1 MLGLQGATH
10 HSFRAITLGEGNNT
24 NVVVQNCRVFVALI
38 FGNNHRR
45 VSLSSVYFI
54 YADHARV
61 IPTKNKRK
69 NANAESIT
77 APNYYHSTH
86 ETIH

>member
-1 MLGLQGATH
+1 
-10 HSFRAITLGEGNNT
+10 
-24 NVVVQNCRVFVALI
+24 
-38 FGNNHRR
+38 
-45 VSLSSVYFI
+45 LSSVYCI

>member
-1 MLGLQGATH
+1 
-10 HSFRAITLGEGNNT
+10 
-24 NVVVQNCRVFVALI
+24 
-38 FGNNHRR
+38 
-45 VSLSSVYFI
+45 LSSVYFI